1 MQYHVD
7 FVGPPLKAL
16 SPTAKV
22 EGIVTTDANAELLES
37 TAYPNDVTGGY
48 RLALRLRRLDEKKP
62 VEIRAFLRNNGKVLS
77 ETWSYVLPPE

>member
-1 MQYHVD
+1 VD
-7 FVGPPLKAL
+7 FVGPPLNAL
-16 SPTAKV
+16 APAAKV
-22 EGIVTTDANAELLES
+22 EAIVTADSNAELLES
-37 TAYPNDVTGGY
+37 NAYPNEVTGGY

>member
-1 MQYHVD
+1 VD
-7 FVGPPLKAL
+7 FVGRPLDTLAR
-16 SPTAKV
+16 TAKV
-22 EGIVTTDANAELLES
+22 EAIVTTDLNAELLES
-37 TAYPNDVTGGY
+37 NAYPNEVTGGY